1 MLRHQDKIR
10 LTSQEKESLDKL
22 AGYRQT
28 APKTVDEFNQRL
40 DSAAEIWDAGDTAE
54 EKLAAAL
61 ARDLRLT
68 PSEAVPSSLAPTG
81 SGAADSRSEQNSP
94 QPSRPDARAGRR

>member
-22 AGYRQT
+22 TGFRQT

-40 DSAAEIWDAGDTAE
+40 DSAAENWDAGDTAE
-54 EKLAAAL
+54 ERLAAAL
-61 ARDLRLT
+61 ARDSRLA
-68 PSEAVPSSLAPTG
+68 PIEAVPNSPAPTN
-81 SGAADSRSEQNSP
+81 SGAAESESE
-94 QPSRPDARAGRR
+94 